1 MKGFSVFETMAEELL
16 EGKLARLL
24 GGRLQLLD
32 IANALAR
39 AVEDRQSRSPEGMDL
54 APNRFVVRV
63 SVDDFQEL
71 APFLDVLQEQFSAYV
86 MRLASAMELGVCGSA
101 RVAIEPSPSV
111 APARA
116 RVDASIELPDDDTHL
131 NPEATRPMRA
141 VPDSTPS
148 TRRSRRH

>member
-24 GGRLQLLD
+24 GGRLQLVD

-39 AVEDRQSRSPEGMDL
+39 ALEDRQSRSPEGIDL

-63 SVDDFQEL
+63 SADDFQEL

-86 MRLASAMELGVCGSA
+86 TRLAVAMELSVPGSA
-101 RVAIEPSPSV
+101 RVAIESSPSV
-111 APARA
+111 ALARA
-116 RVDASIELPDDDTHL
+116 RVEAGIELPDDDAHL
-131 NPEATRPMRA
+131 KPGATRPIRT
-141 VPDSTPS
+141 VPDTTPS
-148 TRRSRRH
+148 TRPSRRR